1 VTTAAPG
8 RKARLTGCGVTTK
21 SAGAMSKSAAT
32 HSRHARSAKPRALTS
47 SPAPAAGTPRKPAKK
62 KARKAGAGAGGAGGS
77 GATRK
82 DFERARDV
90 QPTGITGK
98 ERPTD
103 IIARMFPAYVG
114 RQERTAFE
122 LMQRSSADDTTTFLT
137 FSGAMT
143 PAGLHQSCLIPLIE
157 RGLVDCITT
166 TGANLYHDAH
176 RIIGHRIREIDP
188 NAGDLAYRLARVIRI
203 YDLGFWEETLLETDK
218 LFSAILRKPEF
229 QKKMTTTELHYLLG
243 KNIADIE
250 DSLGVQSPSLL
261 GTAYRFGVPI
271 FVGAVQDGSIFLNI
285 VKLKRML
292 GDAFKCEID
301 VNDDVFE
308 MGAMQHHCFG
318 TLKKKMAIWILGGGV
333 PKNYTLQGEPL
344 LDQILG
350 VPTHGFD
357 FDVQFCVDPVDN
369 GALSSCP
376 AGEGHTWGKVS
387 AESVQYGSMYVH
399 CDVTAVFPWL
409 TYALLSDPT
418 VHRKHRRLYD
428 ARAEAV
434 TALQREVSKR
444 QKKLLPTIEFD
455 LPKPRPTRKGKDDA
469 PATPGARARG
479 KSGKS
484 GKSAGSE
491 KKSGGKRG
499 KKR

>member
-1 VTTAAPG
+1 MAKSG
-8 RKARLTGCGVTTK
+8 LRKG
-21 SAGAMSKSAAT
+21 
-32 HSRHARSAKPRALTS
+32 
-47 SPAPAAGTPRKPAKK
+47 
-62 KARKAGAGAGGAGGS
+62 
-77 GATRK
+77 
-82 DFERARDV
+82 FEKQRDV
-90 QPTGITGK
+90 HPTGITGK
-98 ERPTD
+98 EKPAD
-103 IIARMFPAYVG
+103 IVSRAFPAYVG

-122 LMQRSSADDTTTFLT
+122 LMQRSSRDDTCVFLT

-143 PAGLHQSCLIPLIE
+143 PAGLHQSCIIPLIE
-157 RGLVDCITT
+157 RGLIDCITT

-176 RIIGHRIREIDP
+176 RTIGHRVREIDP
-188 NAGDLAYRLARVIRI
+188 NAGDLQYRLARIIRI
-203 YDLGFWEETLLETDK
+203 YDLGFWEETLLETDQ

-229 QKKMTTTELHYLLG
+229 QKRMTTPELHYRLG
-243 KNIADIE
+243 KHIAAIE
-250 DSLGVQSPSLL
+250 KALGVKSPSLL
-261 GTAYRFGVPI
+261 ATAYRYGIPI

-285 VKLKRML
+285 VKLKRLL
-292 GDAFKCEID
+292 GSEFKLEID

-399 CDVTAVFPWL
+399 ADVTAVFPWL
-409 TYALLSDPT
+409 TYALLSDDR
-418 VHRKHRRLYD
+418 VHKKHRRLYD
-428 ARAEAV
+428 ARAAAIK
-434 TALQREVSKR
+434 TLDKQIQKRHKALMKTVEM
-444 QKKLLPTIEFD
+444 
-455 LPKPRPTRKGKDDA
+455 PRSVGKI
-469 PATPGARARG
+469 
-479 KSGKS
+479 K
-484 GKSAGSE
+484 
-491 KKSGGKRG
+491 
-499 KKR
+499 